1 MTKSYKERREKLRKD
16 RQEKDKEEEQE
27 PTTTSTRTIN
37 IEGREVPVRF
47 PIVFES
53 KTPDEI
59 LHRRFTIKEPD
70 SNGKVNVYCEAMDE
84 DLMHRLMDVMAELM
98 DKCGVKNFNITTREH
113 LAEDPEG
120 TGQGFIPI
128 PFHRTQIFP
137 LDDTRYNNLREFFN
151 AMVTE
156 YKHRIENNEL
166 ESDHALV
173 TYHEKENNRIQGLYL
188 FPTKEQMQAGL
199 LDRFVLS
206 FCRQHQPKYLFRMH
220 GALIDENTK
229 EGGFVFMAE
238 DRDELLT
245 KKFRVIKNPE
255 NNIMTLVEVSS
266 ERSACDEDPNEAMRR
281 WHARYGKDKDNNKEE

>member
-1 MTKSYKERREKLRKD
+1 MTKSYKERREKLRKE

-113 LAEDPEG
+113 LLK
-120 TGQGFIPI
+120 
-128 PFHRTQIFP
+128 TQ
-137 LDDTRYNNLREFFN
+137 
-151 AMVTE
+151 
-156 YKHRIENNEL
+156 
-166 ESDHALV
+166 
-173 TYHEKENNRIQGLYL
+173 
-188 FPTKEQMQAGL
+188 KEQDKASFQYHFIERRYFRWMIRGITISENSSMQ
-199 LDRFVLS
+199 
-206 FCRQHQPKYLFRMH
+206 
-220 GALIDENTK
+220 
-229 EGGFVFMAE
+229 
-238 DRDELLT
+238 
-245 KKFRVIKNPE
+245 
-255 NNIMTLVEVSS
+255 
-266 ERSACDEDPNEAMRR
+266 
-281 WHARYGKDKDNNKEE
+281 W